1 MTTLNTWYANNL
13 ANYAEQL
20 TSGTGFCGDREME
33 SAYTWSATPSSNIY
47 YAAYGR
53 LSGNTSSVTPT
64 FDCSNRSDLYT
75 TSGAGIGNGALQ
87 YPIGLIVADE
97 VAFAGG
103 AEINNYRYY
112 LYTGQAYWTMSPF
125 FYTSSQAAV
134 FIVQSNGLIFYW
146 NVLATLGIRPVI
158 NLRADVSL
166 SGTGTTS
173 DPYVVEGA

>member
-1 MTTLNTWYANNL
+1 
-13 ANYAEQL
+13 
-20 TSGTGFCGDREME
+20 
-33 SAYTWSATPSSNIY
+33 
-47 YAAYGR
+47 
-53 LSGNTSSVTPT
+53 
-64 FDCSNRSDLYT
+64 
-75 TSGAGIGNGALQ
+75 
-87 YPIGLIVADE
+87 
-97 VAFAGG
+97 
-103 AEINNYRYY
+103 
-112 LYTGQAYWTMSPF
+112 MSPF